1 MEKGLSILVIFIL
14 LISCNNDH
22 YEPATIDNPQISL
35 TIPSGFPELN
45 KSVNSNRPT
54 KYGVELGKDYSTTKG

>member
-22 YEPATIDNPQISL
+22 YEPAAIDNPQISL